1 MTLVVIRRDEPL
13 VCFVWHQHWRA
24 FPAILGWGA
33 APVLEFVYCFLN
45 FRNSHGPI
53 TISSVIASSVA
64 DSGFCRKIIQS
75 P

>member
-1 MTLVVIRRDEPL
+1 MVIRRDDPL
-13 VCFVWHQHWRA
+13 ACFVWHQHWRA
-24 FPAILGWGA
+24 FPAIFGLEA

-53 TISSVIASSVA
+53 TISTAIASNVA